1 MSIQMYNYAELYRS
15 PQAAYIQVEPKLE
28 KLLAHD
34 EKVQVVYS
42 TCVQCSMIALLS

>member
-1 MSIQMYNYAELYRS
+1 MRILNTELYRS

-34 EKVQVVYS
+34 EKVIAVYINN
-42 TCVQCSMIALLS
+42 TTLFLYNAT